1 MLTNPLTVLVAG
13 QNIEHNLFQFRCGC
27 KQTAVGFGKSS
38 PVRCFQK
45 CHLIGGRGESK
56 ATFVKI
62 IQNISRPVLSIH
74 PDVRCINLQK
84 LSAVLF
90 SWSVCVYGF
99 MRLDVSNL
107 KANKGTSDF
116 CHPT

>member
-27 KQTAVGFGKSS
+27 KQTAAVFCKSS

-45 CHLIGGRGESK
+45 CHLIGGRGERQAVVLLLNDASN
-56 ATFVKI
+56 FVKI

-84 LSAVLF
+84 LSAVLLF
-90 SWSVCVYGF
+90 VERMCVWIHAFGCEQ
-99 MRLDVSNL
+99 L
-107 KANKGTSDF
+107 KGQ
-116 CHPT
+116 